1 MIKKLLFLMLLSISV
16 CSCGSKEK
24 DVVPSENF
32 RDDVTISQ
40 STDSTSRQETI
51 TTLTA
56 EFADS
61 VSLGVGAYMEY
72 IVDDSEYTQKI
83 IFKTDRPVTDVSFS
97 SLFYEGNSF
106 VVSEELYRLDRLNE
120 NQPFVLGVVY
130 YGDATTYGI
139 SFITTDN
146 VVKNYAFFPSGKDDS
161 LILNEY

>member
-1 MIKKLLFLMLLSISV
+1 MIKRIMFLLLVAVSV
-16 CSCGSKEK
+16 CGCGSKEK

-83 IFKTDRPVTDVSFS
+83 VFKTDRPVTDVRFS
-97 SLFYEGNSF
+97 SMFYEGNSF

-139 SFITTDN
+139 SFTTTDN
-146 VVKNYAFFPSGKDDS
+146 VVKNYAFFPSGKDGS